1 MGHSRPLFLYFRLF
15 YAVDGI
21 KVTKFTND
29 WIRTADLWCREQ
41 LYKGS
46 LNRSL
51 SHKKVFRVEQQLL
64 CLKLMCSDWLKL
76 QGAVFVC
83 FSKIGQSR
91 PLFAYFRPLLITI
104 SIIQVEKA

>member
-1 MGHSRPLFLYFRLF
+1 MGQSRPLFLYFRLF

-51 SHKKVFRVEQQLL
+51 FHKK
-64 CLKLMCSDWLKL
+64 
-76 QGAVFVC
+76 
-83 FSKIGQSR
+83 FSELSNNY
-91 PLFAYFRPLLITI
+91 FALN
-104 SIIQVEKA
+104 